1 MLVADIAPVLADA
14 VLPAPVVPDRQAAAI
29 RAVIGACRRV
39 LRWLALRGDP
49 PGNRCLPDIVP
60 SRGAAAANAAGRR
73 GFNRKPRPHDQRFPP
88 QESEKPAGRVPSPY
102 DNSRRFKLAVPQ
114 RRCAPGERLRLS
126 SSPEYLN
133 RKSSCF

>member
-73 GFNRKPRPHDQRFPP
+73 GFNPSPGPTTSGFLRRSRKNRPAAFPP
-88 QESEKPAGRVPSPY
+88 PTTIHAGSNWPCRSGAARPARGSA
-102 DNSRRFKLAVPQ
+102 SRA
-114 RRCAPGERLRLS
+114 LRS
-126 SSPEYLN
+126 I
-133 RKSSCF
+133 